1 MFKAA
6 VVEREQKI
14 LEITHLEEKL
24 WVNASEEHDKLL
36 NELKL
41 QDEEIKIM
49 MNLTQA

>member
-14 LEITHLEEKL
+14 IEIGHLEEKL
-24 WVNASEEHDKLL
+24 WVNKSEEHDKLL

-41 QDEEIKIM
+41 QEEEIKSM
-49 MNLTQA
+49 MDLVQA